1 MFLFVHF
8 ALCVREGCDLPRCF
22 LQDREIHHLLYLQP
36 MDEAYNKGLSES
48 VLDTKTVSSM
58 LIWVVSINALEKD
71 DFHHA
76 PVVER

>member
-1 MFLFVHF
+1 
-8 ALCVREGCDLPRCF
+8 
-22 LQDREIHHLLYLQP
+22 